1 MRRGGFPLSVFF
13 LAVVLVMIGTA
24 LITARNLAVMQ
35 SEDFTVRR
43 VLIAENQLRELF
55 SALQDAESGQR
66 GYLLTG
72 DASYLEP
79 YLKASAAI
87 DLRFTTVRESLR
99 DSPEQLERL
108 KQMQSICHEKFDDL
122 KSAIAL
128 KQSGDSAGAIALVE
142 GGRGKQLMDRIRAS
156 NLEIRN
162 VEFTR
167 LGEIQARSRAAY
179 NNARLMVFV
188 AAALG
193 LSLML
198 FLALVTMRDRR
209 RRAQHATLLHAEK
222 ERFRTTLASIGDGV
236 IVTDRHGHVDYIN
249 PVASRLTG
257 WPEDQHDASI
267 ETIFSIID
275 EDSRTPSEQPVR
287 RVLDG
292 GQGVALANHTLL
304 LNKAGSETPI
314 EESAAPILDP
324 DGSVAGVVLAFRDV
338 ADKRRFTRAL
348 ERSEA
353 QYRALFDEAGVG
365 NANIDVNT
373 GRMIRLNRRLE
384 TLTGHSAAA
393 LQDKPFG
400 MLFTPETRLVVEDTL
415 RDVRHGDGH
424 FMVREAVLQR
434 RDGSTLDVRISVNLI
449 KPAGETSDPVLMVM
463 FEDIS
468 EARQAIAALRE
479 NEMHL
484 RLILENVIAFVLLLS
499 PDGTVM
505 QINGEARAIGGR
517 ASQHLV
523 GRRLHDSFLFS
534 YDAQVALKVEQLII
548 DAANSKTSRT
558 DLRARIAQGVYI
570 TIDAS
575 IAPVYDGHEKPVFLV
590 ASGIDISQR
599 KAVEEELQ
607 RSDRRKDEF
616 LAMLGHE
623 LRNPLAPIA
632 TAVALVRTTRGEDRR
647 VLDHAIGVIERQ
659 SEHLSSLVNDLL
671 DVARFTSGKISLR
684 MEILDITDPL
694 NRAIEINENLFTAR
708 RQNFRAEIAA
718 QEMHVNGDLHRL
730 TQVFGNL
737 LNNASKYSEAGA
749 SIILS
754 AVIDQQQV
762 VVTVSD
768 TGIGIGA
775 AILPH
780 VFDLFTQ
787 SERALDRAQ
796 GGLGIGLTLV
806 KRLIELHHGTVLA
819 QSEGIGRGSIFTV
832 RLPLAGAVAGKVEHH
847 TAASEAL
854 SLTVLVVDDNFDA
867 AETLCELLRLFGHH
881 ATAAYDGPSALS
893 VAAQLAP
900 DVVLLDIGLPGMSGL
915 EVAGKLRQLAETRSA
930 YLIAVTGYG
939 QSNDRAR
946 SLEAGFDAHL
956 VKPIDVDALAE
967 QLRLRARRHKDAG

>member
-1 MRRGGFPLSVFF
+1 MRRGGFSLSVFF

-24 LITARNLAVMQ
+24 LITANNLAVMQ

-43 VLIAENQLRELF
+43 VLLAETQLRELF
-55 SALQDAESGQR
+55 SALQEAETGQR

-72 DASYLEP
+72 DVSYLEP
-79 YLKASAAI
+79 YKRARAAI
-87 DLRFTTVRESLR
+87 DLRFTTVRDSLN
-99 DSPEQLERL
+99 DSPEQLQRL
-108 KQMQSICHEKFDDL
+108 ADLQVICHEKFDDL
-122 KSAIAL
+122 ESAIAL
-128 KQSGDSAGAIALVE
+128 RQSGDSAAAIALVE
-142 GGRGKQLMDRIRAS
+142 NGHGQQLTAQLRARDT
-156 NLEIRN
+156 EIRN
-162 VEFTR
+162 IELLR

-179 NNARLMVFV
+179 NKAHLTVF
-188 AAALG
+188 AAAVLG

-198 FLALVTMRDRR
+198 FLALLMMRDRR
-209 RRAQHATLLHAEK
+209 RRSLDAALLHAEK

-236 IVTDRHGHVDYIN
+236 IVTDRRGQVDYVN

-257 WPEDQHDASI
+257 WQQHEPDQSI
-267 ETIFSIID
+267 ENVFRIVD
-275 EDSRTPSEQPVR
+275 EDARASVEQPVR
-287 RVLDG
+287 RVLEG
-292 GQGVALANHTLL
+292 GQMIAFSGKTLL
-304 LNKAGSETPI
+304 ISKDGSETPI
-314 EESAAPILDP
+314 EDSAAPILEP
-324 DGSVAGVVLAFRDV
+324 DGSVAGVVLVLRDV

-348 ERSEA
+348 ESSEA
-353 QYRALFDEAGVG
+353 QFRALFDEAGVG
-365 NANIDVNT
+365 NANVDVTT
-373 GRMIRLNRRLE
+373 GRLMRVNRRLE
-384 TLTGHSAAA
+384 TLTGQAAAA
-393 LQDKPFG
+393 LIDKPFG
-400 MLFTPETRLVVEDTL
+400 TLFSPGTRMLVEDTL
-415 RDVRHGDGH
+415 RELLHGDAH
-424 FMVREAVLQR
+424 FLVREALLQ
-434 RDGSTLDVRISVNLI
+434 RDGSTLAVRISLNLI
-449 KPAGETSDPVLMVM
+449 KPAGEATEPLVMVM

-484 RLILENVIAFVLLLS
+484 RLILENVIAFVLLLA
-499 PDGTVM
+499 PDGKVM

-523 GRRLHDSFLFS
+523 GRRLQDSFLFS
-534 YDAQVALKVEQLII
+534 YDPQVAQRVEQLIN
-548 DAANSKTSRT
+548 DAAANKTART
-558 DLRARIAQGVYI
+558 DLRARVAQGVYI

-575 IAPVYDGHEKPVFLV
+575 IAPVYDGNEKPVFLV

-632 TAVALVRTTRGEDRR
+632 TAVALVRTTKGEDKR
-647 VLDHAIGVIERQ
+647 VLDHAIGVIQRQ
-659 SEHLSSLVNDLL
+659 SEHLGSLVNDLL

-684 MEILDITDPL
+684 IETLDIADPL
-694 NRAIEINENLFTAR
+694 NRAIEINENLFKAR
-708 RQNFRAEIAA
+708 RQHFRVEIAA
-718 QEMHVNGDLHRL
+718 HAMLVDGDLHRL

-749 SIILS
+749 NITLS
-754 AVIDQQQV
+754 AVSDQQQV

-775 AILPH
+775 AVLPH
-780 VFDLFTQ
+780 VFELFTQ

-806 KRLIELHHGTVLA
+806 KRLVELHHGSVLA

-832 RLPLAGAVAGKVEHH
+832 RLPA
-847 TAASEAL
+847 AASVLVAIEKRVAPAETREL
-854 SLTVLVVDDNFDA
+854 SVLVVDDNFDA
-867 AETLCELLRLFGHH
+867 AETLCELLRQFGHR
-881 ATAAYDGPSALS
+881 ATAAFDGPSALS

-915 EVAGKLRQLAETRSA
+915 EVATKLRQLTETRSA

-939 QSNDRAR
+939 QSNDRDR
-946 SLEAGFDAHL
+946 SFEAGFDAHL
-956 VKPIDVDALAE
+956 VKPIDVAALAE
-967 QLRLRARRHKDAG
+967 QLQQRGRQHNELK

>member
-1 MRRGGFPLSVFF
+1 
-13 LAVVLVMIGTA
+13 
-24 LITARNLAVMQ
+24 
-35 SEDFTVRR
+35 
-43 VLIAENQLRELF
+43 
-55 SALQDAESGQR
+55 
-66 GYLLTG
+66 
-72 DASYLEP
+72 
-79 YLKASAAI
+79 
-87 DLRFTTVRESLR
+87 
-99 DSPEQLERL
+99 
-108 KQMQSICHEKFDDL
+108 
-122 KSAIAL
+122 
-128 KQSGDSAGAIALVE
+128 
-142 GGRGKQLMDRIRAS
+142 
-156 NLEIRN
+156 
-162 VEFTR
+162 
-167 LGEIQARSRAAY
+167 
-179 NNARLMVFV
+179 MVFV

-193 LSLML
+193 LALML
-198 FLALVTMRDRR
+198 FLALVTIRDRR
-209 RRAQHATLLHAEK
+209 GRGRYAALLHAEK

-236 IVTDRHGHVDYIN
+236 IVTDARGQVDYIN
-249 PVASRLTG
+249 PVASALTG
-257 WPEDQHDASI
+257 WPEDQQGQMI
-267 ETIFSIID
+267 ETIFCIID

-287 RVLDG
+287 RVLEG
-292 GQGVALANHTLL
+292 GEGIGLVNHTLL
-304 LNKAGSETPI
+304 VNKDGRETPI
-314 EESAAPILDP
+314 EESAAPILEP
-324 DGSVAGVVLAFRDV
+324 NGSVAGVVLVFRDV

-365 NANIDVNT
+365 NANIDVAT
-373 GRMIRLNRRLE
+373 GRMIRVNRRLE
-384 TLTGHSAAA
+384 MLTGQSAAT
-393 LQDKPFG
+393 LHDRPFST
-400 MLFTPETRLVVEDTL
+400 LFTSDTRMLVEDTMREVL
-415 RDVRHGDGH
+415 HGDGH

-434 RDGSTLDVRISVNLI
+434 RDGSTLEVRISVNLI
-449 KPAGETSDPVLMVM
+449 KAAGESSDAVLTVM

-534 YDAQVALKVEQLII
+534 YDAQVARRVERLVG
-548 DAANSKTSRT
+548 DAANNKVART

-575 IAPVYDGHEKPVFLV
+575 IAPVYDGHEKPLFLV

-632 TAVALVRTTRGEDRR
+632 TAVALVRTTKGDDKR

-684 MEILDITDPL
+684 MENLDITDPL
-694 NRAIEINENLFTAR
+694 NRAIEINENLFKAR
-708 RQNFRAEIAA
+708 RQHFRVEIAA
-718 QEMHVNGDLHRL
+718 QKMCVNGDLHRL

-749 SIILS
+749 NITLS
-754 AVIDQQQV
+754 AVLDQQQV
-762 VVTVSD
+762 VVSVSD

-832 RLPLAGAVAGKVEHH
+832 RLPLAGRVMEKTEQRAPS
-847 TAASEAL
+847 SETL

-881 ATAAYDGPSALS
+881 ATAAFDGPSALS

-915 EVAGKLRQLAETRSA
+915 EVAVKLRQLAETRSA

-939 QSNDRAR
+939 QSNDRDR

-956 VKPIDVDALAE
+956 VKPIDVDALADE
-967 QLRLRARRHKDAG
+967 LRRRARRHKDAS

>member
-1 MRRGGFPLSVFF
+1 
-13 LAVVLVMIGTA
+13 VLRA
-24 LITARNLAVMQ
+24 D
-35 SEDFTVRR
+35 S
-43 VLIAENQLRELF
+43 QLRELF
-55 SALQDAESGQR
+55 SALQDAETGQR

-72 DASYLEP
+72 DVSYLEP

-87 DLRFTTVRESLR
+87 DLRFSTVRDSLS
-99 DSPEQLERL
+99 DSPEQLQRL
-108 KQMQSICHEKFDDL
+108 AQLQVICHAKFDDL

-128 KQSGDSAGAIALVE
+128 KQSGDSAAAIAQVE
-142 GGRGKQLMDRIRAS
+142 NGPGKELMNRIRSA
-156 NLEIRN
+156 NTEIRN
-162 VEFTR
+162 VEFRR
-167 LGEIQARSRAAY
+167 LGEIQAHSRAAY
-179 NNARLMVFV
+179 NNARLTVFA

-198 FLALVTMRDRR
+198 FLALLIVRERR
-209 RRAQHATLLHAEK
+209 RKDLDAALLHAEK
-222 ERFRTTLASIGDGV
+222 ERFGTTLASIGDGV
-236 IVTDRHGHVDYIN
+236 IVTDRHGQVEYVN
-249 PVASRLTG
+249 PVAARLTG
-257 WPEDQHDASI
+257 WQQQEPDQSI
-267 ETIFSIID
+267 ENVFHVID
-275 EDSRTPSEQPVR
+275 EGARTAMEQPVR
-287 RVLDG
+287 RALEG
-292 GQGVALANHTLL
+292 GQGIAFGNHTLL
-304 LNKAGSETPI
+304 ISKDGSETPI
-314 EESAAPILDP
+314 EDSAAPILEP
-324 DGSVAGVVLAFRDV
+324 DGSVAGVVLVFRDV

-365 NANIDVNT
+365 NANIDVAS
-373 GRMIRLNRRLE
+373 GRMIRVNHRLE

-400 MLFTPETRLVVEDTL
+400 TLFSPDTRILVEDAL
-415 RDVRHGDGH
+415 RDLLHGDGH
-424 FMVREAVLQR
+424 FMVREAVLKR
-434 RDGSTLDVRISVNLI
+434 RDGSTREVRLTINLI
-449 KPAGETSDPVLMVM
+449 KPAADATDPVMMVM

-468 EARQAIAALRE
+468 EARRAIAALRE

-523 GRRLHDSFLFS
+523 GRRLFDSFLFS
-534 YDAQVALKVEQLII
+534 YDPQVALRVEQLIN
-548 DAANSKTSRT
+548 DAAANKTSRT
-558 DLRARIAQGVYI
+558 DLRARVAQGVYI

-575 IAPVYDGHEKPVFLV
+575 IAPVYDGNEKPVFLV

-632 TAVALVRTTRGEDRR
+632 TAVALVRTTKGEDKR
-647 VLDHAIGVIERQ
+647 VLDHAIGVIQRQ
-659 SEHLSSLVNDLL
+659 SEHLGSLVNDLL

-684 MEILDITDPL
+684 LENLDIADPL
-694 NRAIEINENLFTAR
+694 NRAIEINENLFKAR
-708 RQNFRAEIAA
+708 RQNFRVEISA
-718 QEMHVNGDLHRL
+718 QPMLVNGDLHRL

-749 SIILS
+749 SITLS
-754 AVIDQQQV
+754 AVLDQQQV
-762 VVTVSD
+762 VVSVSD

-775 AILPH
+775 AVLPH

-806 KRLIELHHGTVLA
+806 KRLIELHHGNVVA

-832 RLPLAGAVAGKVEHH
+832 RLPAAVTVPDKIGKRS
-847 TAASEAL
+847 APADAPAL
-854 SLTVLVVDDNFDA
+854 SVLVVDDNFDA
-867 AETLCELLRLFGHH
+867 AETLCELLRLLGHR

-915 EVAGKLRQLAETRSA
+915 EVATKLRHLAETRSA
-930 YLIAVTGYG
+930 YLVAVTGYG
-939 QSNDRAR
+939 QTNDRDR

-956 VKPIDVDALAE
+956 VKPIDVDVLAS
-967 QLRLRARRHKDAG
+967 QLQRRSRHHNDVR